1 MNFTPMLNS
10 HGPQPPVCGPGVGGR
25 CFTQWPLRLAHWPKI
40 VLDQENVRLPVQP

>member
-10 HGPQPPVCGPGVGGR
+10 HGLVLVRAPGVGDR